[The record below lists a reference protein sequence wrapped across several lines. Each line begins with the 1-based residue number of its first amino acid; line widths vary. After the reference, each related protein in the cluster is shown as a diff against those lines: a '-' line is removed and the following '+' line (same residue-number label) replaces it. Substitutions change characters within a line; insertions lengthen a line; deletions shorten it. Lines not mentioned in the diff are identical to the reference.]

1 MGEGR
6 VVVLLTWVWGCVCV
20 LFIYLFKINYL
31 LVSFKRTLWVL
42 NPWLHPPTNY
52 YGRCKCQLSY
62 VGVWVL
68 PTYKKPLFFWS
79 LLWWYMFKSIYF
91 LITHDLIISLCSL
104 KSLPTAKEDQNYG
117 DGNCSNSCVD
127 LDLVTDAANWLRG
140 VLDLTSFGFDVVVS
154 SQVEF
159 SWIHILQ

>member
-1 MGEGR
+1 
-6 VVVLLTWVWGCVCV
+6 
-20 LFIYLFKINYL
+20 
-31 LVSFKRTLWVL
+31 
-42 NPWLHPPTNY
+42 
-52 YGRCKCQLSY
+52 
-62 VGVWVL
+62 
-68 PTYKKPLFFWS
+68 
-79 LLWWYMFKSIYF
+79 MFKSIYF

-159 SWIHILQ
+159 S